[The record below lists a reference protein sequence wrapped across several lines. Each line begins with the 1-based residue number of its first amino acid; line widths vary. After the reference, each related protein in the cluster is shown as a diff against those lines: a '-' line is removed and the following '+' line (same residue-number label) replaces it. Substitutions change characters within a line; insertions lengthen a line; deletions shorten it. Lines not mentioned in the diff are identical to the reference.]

1 MHVIALSLNYKKAT
15 VEEREAVAFQED
27 EIVPA
32 LHKLREQ
39 KSILEGLLLSTCNRT
54 EVYVVSDQVHTGKYY
69 SQKFLA
75 DWFDINFETVKN
87 IIDVKVADDAI
98 QHLYRVTSGLE
109 SIVLGETQILGQ
121 IRDAF
126 FTAQEEHTTG
136 TVFNKLFKEVI
147 TLAKRGHSETDI
159 SKNAISMSYAA
170 VELAKKIF
178 ADVKD
183 TKVLVVGAGEMA
195 EQSLLNLTSNGID
208 QLTVVNRSEDKAQ
221 ALAERF
227 NGKSVPFEQLEE
239 ELADADI
246 VITSTAARNYVITE
260 DIVGNAVSIR
270 KHSPLVM
277 MDIALPRDI
286 DPSAGSIDNVY
297 MYNVD
302 DLQGMVDA
310 NLSTRQEEAVKI
322 EGMIAESMD
331 SFNEWVN
338 MLGVVPVIQAMRTK
352 ALNIHEETF
361 KSVERKMPDMTERE
375 RTVVSKHMKSIINQM
390 LKEPIVYTKE
400 MAGDK
405 KSEQKLRE
413 IEQLFGIED
422 VVEDIKQQDKVK
434 QQKKLQAR
442 KKELALD

>member
-39 KSILEGLLLSTCNRT
+39 KSILEAVILSTCNRT

-75 DWFDINFETVKN
+75 DWFNMDFETVKN
-87 IIDVKVADDAI
+87 IADVQVADEAI
-98 QHLYRVTSGLE
+98 LHLYRVTSGLE

-136 TVFNKLFKEVI
+136 TVFNKLFKEAI

-178 ADVKD
+178 ADVSEA
-183 TKVLVVGAGEMA
+183 KVLVVGAGEMA
-195 EQSLLNLTSNGID
+195 EQSLLNLTSNGIN
-208 QLTVVNRSEDKAQ
+208 QLTVVNRSEDKGQ
-221 ALAERF
+221 VLAERF
-227 NGKSVPFEQLEE
+227 NGKSVSIDKLEE

-246 VITSTAARNYVITE
+246 LISSTAARNYVITE
-260 DIVGNAVSIR
+260 DTVGHVTSNR
-270 KHSPLVM
+270 GHRPLVM

-286 DPSAGSIDNVY
+286 DPSVGNLDNIY

-310 NLSTRQEEAVKI
+310 NLSTRQEEAAKI

-331 SFNEWVN
+331 SFDEWVN
-338 MLGVVPVIQAMRTK
+338 MLGVVPVIQAMRTR

-361 KSVERKMPDMTERE
+361 QSVERKMPDMTDRE
-375 RTVVSKHMKSIINQM
+375 RTVISKHMKSIINQM
-390 LKEPIVYTKE
+390 LKDPIVYTKE

-405 KSEQKLRE
+405 KSEQKLAE

-422 VVEDIKQQDKVK
+422 VVEDIKQQDKIK
-434 QQKKLQAR
+434 QHEKFQAR